1 MTLWAHSK
9 NDQGKRHSLSVHL
22 KAVAQ
27 TARTFAKA
35 LGPEAAEL
43 AYLLGYFHDLGKATK
58 SFQDYLKAREEG
70 KPAAKTPHAIWG
82 ALLFCRWIER
92 CDLPELFPKLS
103 LPILGHHVGLK
114 DPGIAATDYRSAW
127 NDPALQEVAYF
138 LQQENLKLYPPRPP
152 ALKGTD
158 LELFLRLLFSA
169 LVDADHLDTE
179 AHFDPESAKL
189 RSARPSLETLW
200 KSFETNQTAL
210 LAQASDTPVNRIR
223 REIYHAALKAA
234 DLPRGFFRLTVPTG
248 GGKTRTGL
256 AFALKHAL
264 KHGLRRVVV
273 AIPYT
278 SIIDQTA
285 SIYREILGAEAVLE
299 HHSALKVPDDED
311 QDPTK
316 VKLRLASEN
325 WDHPLIVTTTVQL
338 FESLFANNPS
348 RARKLHNLARSVILI
363 DEVQTLPPELLH
375 PTLDALRQL
384 TEHYQATVI
393 FSTATQPAFE
403 LAERVPEFANV
414 KIREIVPDFPRHF
427 SALKRVRYE
436 YRKTPMTWREVADE
450 IRTKSQVMVVLN
462 TRQDA
467 LSLLNAFGDD
477 PAALHLSTLLCG
489 AHRREVLNEV
499 KTRLREGSPVRL
511 ISTQVV
517 EAGVD
522 LDFPEVWR
530 AVGPLD
536 RIVQAAGRCNREGLL
551 PGQGRVV
558 IFNPAEGKTPS
569 GAYRSGLG
577 EAQVLLERFGADALH
592 TPEIFEE
599 YFARLFNVVDLDK
612 KGIQELRANLNY
624 PEVAARY
631 RLIEDDTVPVVVP
644 YEDGPRRLAEFL
656 ARPSRG
662 AWQRLQPY
670 VVNLYRHNVRK
681 KSHCLVQVGEN
692 LYRWT
697 CKYDRIRGLSEVFA
711 DPADLV
717 V

>member
-1 MTLWAHSK
+1 MTYWAHSQ
-9 NDQGKRHSLSVHL
+9 NHLGKRHSLASHL
-22 KAVAQ
+22 EAVAEL
-27 TARTFAKA
+27 ARTFAEP
-35 LGPEAAEL
+35 LGPGAAEL

-58 SFQDYLKAREEG
+58 SFQNYLKVKEEG

-82 ALLFCRWIER
+82 ALLFCRWIRE
-92 CDLPELFPKLS
+92 CDYPKLS

-114 DPGIAATDYRSAW
+114 SPGIAATDYQSAW
-127 NDPALQEVAYF
+127 DAPAFKEVARF
-138 LQQENLKLYPPRPP
+138 LQQFNPKLPPPP
-152 ALKGTD
+152 SPTLKGTAP
-158 LELFLRLLFSA
+158 ELSLRLLFSA
-169 LVDADHLDTE
+169 LVDADRLDTE

-189 RSARPSLETLW
+189 RPTRPNLETLW
-200 KSFETNQTAL
+200 QAFVLNQTAL
-210 LAQASDTPVNRIR
+210 LAQAADTPVNRIR
-223 REIYHAALKAA
+223 GEIYHAALKAA
-234 DLPRGFFRLTVPTG
+234 ALAPGFFRLTVPTG

-264 KHGLRRVVV
+264 THGLRRVVV

-285 SIYREILGAEAVLE
+285 SIYREILGEEAVLE
-299 HHSALKVPDDED
+299 HHSAFEVPDDED

-363 DEVQTLPPELLH
+363 DEVQTLPLELLR
-375 PTLDALRQL
+375 PTLDVLRQL
-384 TEHYQATVI
+384 TERYQATVI

-403 LAERVPEFANV
+403 LAKRVPEFAGT
-414 KIREIVPDFPRHF
+414 KIREIVPDFPRYF
-427 SALKRVRYE
+427 TALKRVRYE
-436 YRKTPMTWREVADE
+436 YRKTPMTWREIADE
-450 IRTKSQVMVVLN
+450 IRTKPQIMVVLN

-467 LSLLNAFGDD
+467 LSLLDALGDD

-489 AHRREVLNEV
+489 AHRREVMNEV
-499 KTRLREGSPVRL
+499 KTRLREGSQVRL
-511 ISTQVV
+511 VSTQVV

-551 PGQGRVV
+551 PDQGQVV

-577 EAQVLLERFGADALH
+577 EAQALLERFGAEALH
-592 TPEIFEE
+592 APEIFEE
-599 YFARLFNVVDLDK
+599 YFARLFNIVDLDK
-612 KGIQELRANLNY
+612 KDIQELRAKLNY

-644 YEDGPRRLAEFL
+644 YENGPRRLVEFL

-662 AWQRLQPY
+662 TWKRLQPY
-670 VVNLYRHNVRK
+670 LVNLYRHDVQK
-681 KSHCLVQVGEN
+681 KSHCLEQVSEN
-692 LYRWT
+692 LYRWA
-697 CKYDRIRGLSEVFA
+697 CKYDRLRGLSEVFA